1 MKFNT
6 KTIHGGQHHD
16 PSTGAVMPPVY
27 QTSTYV
33 QTSPGQPVSD
43 YEYSRA
49 SNPTRTALENALAS
63 LENGARGLAFSS
75 GLAATDCVLRS
86 FKAGDEIIAMDDLYG
101 GTYRLFTRIYKN
113 SGLVFHFV
121 DMNDLEAFQS
131 LINENTKMVWVE
143 TPTNP
148 LMKLA
153 DIAAIAQIT
162 KKHNLLFAVDNTF
175 ATPYLQKPLDLGADL
190 VMHSA
195 TKYLG
200 GHSDVIA
207 GALITKT
214 AELGEQLHFQQ
225 FATGATLGPMDSF
238 LVLRGIKTLH
248 LRVQRHCENGEKV
261 AEYLSNHPKINS
273 VYYPGLASH
282 PQHAL
287 AQKQMSGNGG
297 MISFTFASGSKA
309 DAISFLEKLQV
320 FTLAESLGG
329 VESLANHPA
338 LMTHASI
345 PEDVRKKG
353 GISDDLVRLS
363 VGVEDIDDLL
373 ADLEQALA

>member
-1 MKFNT
+1 
-6 KTIHGGQHHD
+6 
-16 PSTGAVMPPVY
+16 MPPVY
-27 QTSTYV
+27 QTSTFV
-33 QTSPGQPVSD
+33 QDSPGQPVNPD

-49 SNPTRTALENALAS
+49 ANPTRTALENALAS
-63 LENGARGLAFSS
+63 IENGKRGLAFSS
-75 GLAATDCVLRS
+75 GLAATDCLLRS
-86 FKAGDEIIAMDDLYG
+86 LKAGDEVIAMDDLYG
-101 GTYRLFTRIYKN
+101 GTYRMFTRIYID
-113 SGLVFHFV
+113 SGIKFHFI
-121 DMNDLEAFQS
+121 DMNDLPKFES
-131 LINENTKMVWVE
+131 LINANTKLVWVE

-153 DIAAIAQIT
+153 DIAAIAKIT
-162 KKHNLLFAVDNTF
+162 KAHNILFAVDNTF
-175 ATPYLQKPLDLGADL
+175 ATPYLQKPLDLGADI

-207 GALITKT
+207 GALIIKDE
-214 AELGEQLHFQQ
+214 ALGEQLHFQQ

-248 LRVQRHCENGEKV
+248 LRVQRHCENGLKV
-261 AEYLSNHPKINS
+261 AEFLSNHPEVEK
-273 VYYPGLASH
+273 VYYPGLPDH
-282 PQHAL
+282 PFHGIAK
-287 AQKQMSGNGG
+287 KQMSGFGG
-297 MISFTFASGSKA
+297 MVSFTFKSGKKE
-309 DAISFLEKLQV
+309 DAVAFLENLKV

-345 PEDVRKKG
+345 PEDKRKEV

-363 VGVEDIDDLL
+363 VGIEDIDDLL
-373 ADLEQALA
+373 ADIEQAFR